1 MVFMSNYMNGM
12 LFGHER
18 DSRGANLHPGLYLT
32 RERICTRVQ
41 IVRMNRDSDLRRDIL
56 IFIKMCKCMIII
68 YLMTD

>member
-41 IVRMNRDSDLRRDIL
+41 IVRMNRD
-56 IFIKMCKCMIII
+56 
-68 YLMTD
+68 